1 MSLFE
6 IEEVTLI
13 TQGTKEYLLV
23 DVTDESL
30 QLTTLVGT
38 TPRFDVY
45 TEAGVAKI
53 TAQAAVVDPVL
64 LLRMRCLVDTATPSL
79 WAAGNYFLYPKFDT
93 LPEIPRLGP
102 YLFVV
107 VA

>member
-6 IEEVTLI
+6 IDEVTLV

-23 DVTDESL
+23 DVTDASL
-30 QLTTLVGT
+30 TLTTLVGT
-38 TPRFDVY
+38 TPSFDVY
-45 TEAGVAKI
+45 TEAGVVKI
-53 TAQAAVVDPVL
+53 TAQVAVVDPVL
-64 LLRMRCLVDTATPSL
+64 LLRLRCLVDTTLPSL
-79 WAAGNYFLYPKFDT
+79 WAAGNYFLYPKFNT